1 MNRKTIKGLNLELA
15 NAGIDLKNAGIRE
28 DDLAKHITRLSKDKK
43 IIPHPQL
50 EGSFE
55 FDFATGLAKVD
66 QNQKIIWGF
75 PDNIVSLD
83 TVMSL
88 VTHNHRDQLIESVLE
103 KKIIT
108 ETPIIELKNGNKIQE
123 IFSKSFNGG
132 KNGGYEFETIEGI
145 EGVTRLVA

>member
-1 MNRKTIKGLNLELA
+1 MKGLNLELT
-15 NAGIDLKNAGIRE
+15 NAAIELGKAGVRE
-28 DDLAKHITRLSKDKK
+28 DDLAKHITRFRQDKK

-50 EGSFE
+50 EGSFK

-75 PDNIVSLD
+75 PDNIVSFD

-88 VTHNHRDQLIESVLE
+88 VSDNDREQLFDSVLE

-108 ETPIIELKNGNKIQE
+108 ESPVIELKNGNKIQE
-123 IFSKSFNGG
+123 IFRKSFNGG
-132 KNGGYEFETIEGI
+132 KNGGYEFETIEKM